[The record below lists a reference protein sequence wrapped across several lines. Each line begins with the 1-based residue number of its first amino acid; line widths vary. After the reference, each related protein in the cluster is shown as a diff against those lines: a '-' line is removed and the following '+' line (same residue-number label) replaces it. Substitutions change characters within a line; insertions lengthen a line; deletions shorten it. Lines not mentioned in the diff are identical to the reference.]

1 MSVLKFIGDVFQ
13 TILDIG
19 PTVILPFLVLIL
31 GLVFRMKFADALKSG
46 ILIGAGFVGIFLMV
60 DLMVQGYAP
69 VRNYYEAVGGN
80 YTVTNIGWS
89 GVAAIAWSTPFAIYI
104 VPLGFLLTFILFR
117 LKFTR
122 TLNIDVWNYYSHI
135 LSAAVAFYVLT
146 NLGVVKW
153 LATIIAIVVGLI
165 CGVVACK
172 LGDRVSTRWQGYFDM
187 PEGVTC
193 STFDTLV
200 THYPMNSIGAWI
212 YDHIPGLKNIEL
224 KTKSLETSKI
234 GSWGS
239 IPVLSFVI
247 SIILLAITRN
257 DIKTILTSA
266 ITVTASIVIMP
277 KCVGLLMEGLVPI
290 SNSARTWAATRLK
303 TEGLLMGMDVSIGLG
318 DPTGMTTTLILLP
331 LSVALAY
338 IVPGINF
345 IPVGLFGGM
354 IWSGHA
360 AAFASKGNLLK
371 SVFAGGFYLTY
382 SLLVL
387 SFMAPVCT
395 QLALNAGVVSDLGT
409 MVTGSG
415 MQELPVAF
423 LGLIGKILGA
433 F

>member
-104 VPLGFLLTFILFR
+104 VPLGFLLNFILVR

-172 LGDRVSTRWQGYFDM
+172 LGDKSQLDGKVILICLKESLVRPSTLW
-187 PEGVTC
+187 
-193 STFDTLV
+193 
-200 THYPMNSIGAWI
+200 
-212 YDHIPGLKNIEL
+212 
-224 KTKSLETSKI
+224 
-234 GSWGS
+234 
-239 IPVLSFVI
+239 
-247 SIILLAITRN
+247 
-257 DIKTILTSA
+257 
-266 ITVTASIVIMP
+266 
-277 KCVGLLMEGLVPI
+277 
-290 SNSARTWAATRLK
+290 
-303 TEGLLMGMDVSIGLG
+303 
-318 DPTGMTTTLILLP
+318 
-331 LSVALAY
+331 
-338 IVPGINF
+338 
-345 IPVGLFGGM
+345 
-354 IWSGHA
+354 
-360 AAFASKGNLLK
+360 
-371 SVFAGGFYLTY
+371 
-382 SLLVL
+382 
-387 SFMAPVCT
+387 
-395 QLALNAGVVSDLGT
+395 
-409 MVTGSG
+409 
-415 MQELPVAF
+415 
-423 LGLIGKILGA
+423 
-433 F
+433 